1 MVTQLAD
8 MAHRLDFIDIHGCHN
23 LIHAA
28 HSVFIVTLA
37 SGYKPTS
44 VRFVQLLISPLSVLQ
59 SWTSLRFVLFH
70 LPSNFWKGLL

>member
-1 MVTQLAD
+1 MG
-8 MAHRLDFIDIHGCHN
+8 FYNDIHGCHN

-59 SWTSLRFVLFH
+59 AVDHAEVCAYSLTF
-70 LPSNFWKGLL
+70 